1 MDNTDILKTILSPNK
16 MPKITADTDE
26 IIEKVIEMVKTYSP
40 KANTDM
46 IYIAYRF
53 AKNAH
58 KDAKR
63 RSGEPYIIHPVQTA
77 YIAAQLEMDAVA
89 ISAALLHD
97 VIEDTPYTFR
107 DIENFFGPEVAAI
120 VDGVTKLT
128 KIQYSSREEQQMENL
143 RKMFLAMAKDIRV
156 VIIKL
161 IDRLHNLRT
170 LDYQS
175 REKQLE
181 KAKETLDIY
190 SPLAHRLG
198 MSKLKTELEDL
209 SLKYLDPVA
218 YDEIRIGI
226 NQKKDEREQYVV
238 TIMES
243 LETRLSEL
251 NIKAQVTGRAKHF
264 YSIFRKMFAQN
275 KTIDEIYDL
284 FALRI
289 IVDSVSDCYAV
300 LGMVHEMYTPIPMR
314 FKDYIAM
321 PKPNMYQS
329 LHTTVV
335 GPNGTPFEIQI
346 RTWDMHKVAEEGI
359 AAHWKYKEGI
369 EGSTEMDSKLVWVR
383 QLLENQAD
391 IIDSDDF
398 VKTIKFDIFSEE
410 VFAITPNGKV
420 ISLVMGSTVIDFAFA
435 IHTAIGYK
443 MSGAKVNGKIV
454 PNNYVLKNGDIV
466 EILTSSAVKG
476 PSRDWLKIVKTSQ
489 AKNKINQW
497 LKRECRDE
505 NIIHGKA
512 LLDKEIRRT
521 QIPPSE
527 LLKTEFLEPLYKKY
541 TFQSIDDLY
550 ASIGYGGLSAQK
562 ITLRLREEYL
572 KLKKVKK
579 VETEKDTPPDKTKKT
594 HYNGIEVEGIENC
607 LVRLAGCCT
616 PVPGDE
622 IKGFIT
628 KGRGV
633 SVHRAD
639 CPNIKEESL
648 PPEDRNRFIKVSWV
662 SEKRA
667 SYIATLH
674 IEVDD
679 RIGMIMNISSCLAD
693 LKINCSSV
701 NSRSIK
707 NGTAIIT
714 FGLEISNAE
723 DIKKATNKIRQI
735 PGVISVSRK
744 TN

>member
-1 MDNTDILKTILSPNK
+1 MDNTDIIKAILSPNK

-26 IIEKVIEMVKTYSP
+26 IIEKIIEMVATYSP

-89 ISAALLHD
+89 ISSALLHD
-97 VIEDTPYTFR
+97 VIEDTPYTYS
-107 DIENFFGPEVAAI
+107 DIENFFGTEVANI

-128 KIQYSSREEQQMENL
+128 KIQYSSKEEQQMENL

-156 VIIKL
+156 VVIKL

-198 MSKLKTELEDL
+198 ISKLKTELDDL

-218 YDEIRIGI
+218 YDEIRAGI
-226 NQKKDEREQYVV
+226 NQKKEEREQYVV

-243 LETRLSEL
+243 LQKRLSDL

-275 KTIDEIYDL
+275 KSLDEIYDL

-289 IVDSVSDCYAV
+289 IVDSVADCYAV

-346 RTWDMHKVAEEGI
+346 RTWDMHKIAEEGI

-391 IIDSDDF
+391 IMDSDDF
-398 VKTIKFDIFSEE
+398 VKTIKFDISSEE
-410 VFAITPNGKV
+410 VFVITPNGKV
-420 ISLVMGSTVIDFAFA
+420 ISLVKGSTAIDFAFA
-435 IHTAIGYK
+435 IHTAVGYK

-454 PNNYVLKNGDIV
+454 PNNYILKNGDIV

-505 NIIHGKA
+505 NIIHGKT

-521 QIPPSE
+521 QIPQSE
-527 LLKTEFLEPLYKKY
+527 LLKNEFLEPIYKKY

-579 VETEKDTPPDKTKKT
+579 VEEVKETSPDKVKKT

-639 CPNIKEESL
+639 CPNIKLESL
-648 PPEDRNRFIKVSWV
+648 PPEDRNRFIKVTWV

-667 SYIATLH
+667 SYIATLQ

-679 RIGMIMNISSCLAD
+679 RIGMIMNISACLAD

-707 NGTAIIT
+707 NGTAIMT
-714 FGLEISNAE
+714 FGLEISDAE

-744 TN
+744 TS

>member
-1 MDNTDILKTILSPNK
+1 MDNKDIIKAILSPNK

-26 IIEKVIEMVKTYSP
+26 IIEKVIEMVSSYSP

-89 ISAALLHD
+89 ISSALLHD
-97 VIEDTPYTFR
+97 VIEDTPYTYK
-107 DIENFFGPEVAAI
+107 DIENFFGPEVATI

-128 KIQYSSREEQQMENL
+128 KIQYSSKEEQQMENL

-198 MSKLKTELEDL
+198 ISKLKTELDDL

-218 YDEIRIGI
+218 YDEIRAGI
-226 NQKKDEREQYVV
+226 NQKKEEREQYVV
-238 TIMES
+238 TIMEA
-243 LETRLSEL
+243 LQKRLSEL

-275 KTIDEIYDL
+275 KTLDEIYDL

-289 IVDSVSDCYAV
+289 IVNSVSDCYGV

-346 RTWDMHKVAEEGI
+346 RTWEMHKVAEEGI

-369 EGSTEMDSKLVWVR
+369 EGTTEMDSKLVWVR
-383 QLLENQAD
+383 QLLENQED
-391 IIDSDDF
+391 IIDTDDF
-398 VKTIKFDIFSEE
+398 VKTIKFDISSEE
-410 VFAITPNGKV
+410 VFVITPNGKV
-420 ISLVMGSTVIDFAFA
+420 ISLVKGSTAIDFAFA
-435 IHTAIGYK
+435 IHTAVGYK

-476 PSRDWLKIVKTSQ
+476 PSRDWLKIVKTTQ

-527 LLKTEFLEPLYKKY
+527 LLKTEFLEPIYKKY

-562 ITLRLREEYL
+562 ITIRLREEYQ
-572 KLKKVKK
+572 KVNKVKK
-579 VETEKDTPPDKTKKT
+579 VEAIKDTSADKSKKT

-616 PVPGDE
+616 PVPGDD

-639 CPNIKEESL
+639 CPNIKPESL
-648 PPEDRNRFIKVSWV
+648 PPEDKNRFIKVSWV
-662 SEKRA
+662 TEKRA
-667 SYIATLH
+667 SYIATLQ
-674 IEVDD
+674 IEADD
-679 RIGMIMNISSCLAD
+679 RIGMIMNITACLAD
-693 LKINCSSV
+693 LKINCSSI

-714 FGLEISNAE
+714 FGLEISNAD
-723 DIKKATNKIRQI
+723 DIKKAMNKIRQI

-744 TN
+744 TS

>member
-1 MDNTDILKTILSPNK
+1 MNETEKLRAILAPDKI
-16 MPKITADTDE
+16 PKIAADTDE
-26 IIEKVIEMVKTYSP
+26 IVEKIIDMVKNYSP
-40 KANTDM
+40 NANTDM

-58 KDAKR
+58 KEVKR
-63 RSGEPYIIHPVQTA
+63 KSGEPYIIHPVHTA
-77 YIAAQLEMDAVA
+77 FIAAQLEMDVVT
-89 ISAALLHD
+89 ITAALLHD
-97 VIEDTPYTFR
+97 IIEDTPYTFS
-107 DIENFFGPEVAAI
+107 DVEAFFGRNVAEI

-128 KIQYSSREEQQMENL
+128 KIQYSSKEQQQMENL

-156 VIIKL
+156 VIIKI

-170 LDYQS
+170 LDYQT

-198 MSKLKTELEDL
+198 ISKIKTELEDL

-218 YDEIRIGI
+218 YEEIRNGI
-226 NQKKDEREQYVV
+226 NQKKDEREKYVV
-238 TIMES
+238 TIIDV
-243 LETRLSEL
+243 LEKRLKEI

-264 YSIFRKMFAQN
+264 YSIFRKMYAQN
-275 KTIDEIYDL
+275 KTLDEIYDL
-284 FALRI
+284 FAVRI
-289 IVDSVSDCYAV
+289 IVDSLSDCYAV

-346 RTWDMHKVAEEGI
+346 RTKEMHKVAEEGI
-359 AAHWKYKEGI
+359 AAHWKYKEGVSG
-369 EGSTEMDSKLVWVR
+369 ETEMDSKLAWVR
-383 QLLENQAD
+383 QLLDNQVD

-398 VKTIKFDIFSEE
+398 MKTIKFDLFSEE

-420 ISLVMGSTVIDFAFA
+420 ISLVAGSTVIDFAFA
-435 IHTAIGYK
+435 IHTAVGYK

-454 PNNYVLKNGDIV
+454 TNNYILKNGDIV
-466 EILTSSAVKG
+466 EILTSQSVRG

-505 NIIHGKA
+505 NISHGKE

-521 QIPPSE
+521 RIPASE
-527 LLKTEFLEPLYKKY
+527 LLKSEWLEPMCRKY
-541 TFQSIDDLY
+541 NFSEIEDLY

-562 ITLRLREEYL
+562 VVLRLREEHA
-572 KLKKVKK
+572 KFKKSKK
-579 VETEKDTPPDKTKKT
+579 ETETEHSGGKIKKT

-607 LVRLAGCCT
+607 LVRLAGCCN

-639 CPNIKEESL
+639 CSNIRLTSL
-648 PPEDRNRFIKVSWV
+648 PEEDRNRFIPVKWV
-662 SEKRA
+662 SEKQA
-667 SYIATLH
+667 SYIATLQ
-674 IEVDD
+674 IEADD
-679 RIGMIMNISSCLAD
+679 RIGMLMNVASCLAD
-693 LKINCSSV
+693 LKINCASID
-701 NSRSIK
+701 SRILK
-707 NGTAIIT
+707 NGVAIMNV
-714 FGLEISNAE
+714 GLEISDAA
-723 DIKKATNKIRQI
+723 DIKKAMNKIKQI
-735 PGVISVSRK
+735 PGIISVARK